1 MTDAEQ
7 YDYLATVQDNLR
19 ALVQRTPPHS
29 ELSAQAMR
37 TLNVIGTLATDATA
51 QRAVGPGHARSQRHR
66 HTYGVLRA

>member
-37 TLNVIGTLATDATA
+37 ALNVIGTLMECYVPE
-51 QRAVGPGHARSQRHR
+51 REPGE
-66 HTYGVLRA
+66 